1 MSAMGAAAVIG
12 GGSWGTALAAI
23 LAAKGRDV
31 RLWVRDPDLA
41 GEIERVRENGRYLP
55 GVRLDGSLRATAD
68 IAEALTGAALVVSA
82 TPSHVVRGVMTAAAP
97 HVAAEAII
105 VSASK
110 GIEEGSLK
118 RMTEVLGEVLGRSGE
133 DRLAV
138 LSGPSFAAE
147 VVRGSPTAVT
157 LAARD
162 PDVAEAARAAFSSP
176 RFRVY
181 TSDDVVGVELGGSVK
196 NVVAIATGIADGL
209 EYGYN
214 ARAALITRGLAEISR
229 LGMALG
235 GQRLTFMGLAGLG
248 DLVLTCT
255 GELSRNR
262 TVGLRLGRGESLT
275 SILSEMRQVAEGVRS
290 TRSVRDLASR
300 IDVEM
305 PIVEQVYEMLYHAKS
320 PQVVVEELMTR
331 ESKPEFQAAP

>member
-1 MSAMGAAAVIG
+1 MSRGRERAAVVG
-12 GGSWGTALAAI
+12 GGAWGTALARV
-23 LAAKGRDV
+23 LAGRGADV
-31 RLWVRDPDLA
+31 RLWVREPVLA
-41 GEIERVRENGRYLP
+41 AAIERTGENARYLP
-55 GVRLDGSLRATAD
+55 GVALEGVAATTDLARALDGAR
-68 IAEALTGAALVVSA
+68 LVVSA
-82 TPSHVVRGVMTAAAP
+82 VPSHVVRAVMGAAAP
-97 HVAAEAII
+97 HVDPEAIV

-110 GIEEGSLK
+110 GIEEGTLK
-118 RMTEVLGEVLGRSGE
+118 RMTEVLAEILGGER
-133 DRLAV
+133 RLAA

-147 VVRGSPTAVT
+147 VGRGAPTAVT

-162 PDVAEAARAAFSSP
+162 AAVALAAREAFFAP

-181 TSDDVVGVELGGSVK
+181 TSEDVVGVELGGAVK

-209 EYGYN
+209 EYGHN

-229 LGMALG
+229 LGSALG

-255 GELSRNR
+255 GDLSRNR
-262 TVGLRLGRGESLT
+262 TVGLRLARGEPLE
-275 SILSEMRQVAEGVRS
+275 SILGGMGQVAEGVRS
-290 TRSVRDLASR
+290 TRSVRDLAGR
-300 IDVEM
+300 IEVEM

-331 ESKPEFQAAP
+331 ESKPEFQPAR

>member
-1 MSAMGAAAVIG
+1 MSAMGPAAVIG

-31 RLWVRDPDLA
+31 RLWVRDPGLA
-41 GEIERVRENGRYLP
+41 EEIERARENARYLP
-55 GVRLDGSLRATAD
+55 GVRLGGPLRATAD
-68 IAEALTGAALVVSA
+68 IAEALAGAALVVSA
-82 TPSHVVRGVMTAAAP
+82 TPSHVVRDVMTAAAP
-97 HVAAEAII
+97 HVAAGAIV

-110 GIEEGSLK
+110 GIEEGTLK
-118 RMTEVLGEVLGRSGE
+118 RMTEVLGEVLSRSE
-133 DRLAV
+133 DERLAV

-162 PDVAEAARAAFSSP
+162 PDVAEAARAAFFTP

-262 TVGLRLGRGESLT
+262 TVGLRLGRGESLP
-275 SILSEMRQVAEGVRS
+275 SILSEIRQVAEGVRS
-290 TRSVRDLASR
+290 TRSVRDLARR

-331 ESKPEFQAAP
+331 ESKPEFQAAR